1 MGLVYLVGVD
11 CSRCGD
17 RALDYAAE
25 RASIKGAK
33 LLVVHVIEWSPYT
46 FSTPQENEQRHK
58 RREEEIARAH
68 EEIVDP
74 IVKALREKGVD
85 AEGVVRHGHAADTIN
100 RLAEKRGVT
109 NIVVGRRGISRLK
122 AKLFGGVASALVQT
136 ADVPVTV
143 VP

>member
-1 MGLVYLVGVD
+1 MGLVFLVGVD

-25 RASIKGAK
+25 RAAIKGAK

-85 AEGVVRHGHAADTIN
+85 AEGVVRHGHVADTII

-109 NIVVGRRGISRLK
+109 NIVVGRQGISRLK